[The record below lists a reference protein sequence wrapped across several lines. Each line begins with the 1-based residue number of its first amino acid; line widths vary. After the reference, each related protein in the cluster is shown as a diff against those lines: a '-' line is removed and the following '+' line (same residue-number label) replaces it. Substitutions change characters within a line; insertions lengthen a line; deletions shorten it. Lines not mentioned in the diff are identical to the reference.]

1 MSDHLDRA
9 AEAMWG
15 ATTSDGLRAAIRPDC
30 WEMAKALDAAGLLV
44 TPARDEAIR
53 ADERAKVLAE
63 FTEWFAPG
71 FTYPNGRTAP
81 IGRETVAR
89 EFAAAEARDTASPE
103 DDTPTLV
110 VRRLVGPWEPIEDEG
125 GAS

>member
-1 MSDHLDRA
+1 METPDEFAWTLYEDFWDDYWRDK
-9 AEAMWG
+9 G
-15 ATTSDGLRAAIRPDC
+15 ATSRRIA
-30 WEMAKALDAAGLLV
+30 
-44 TPARDEAIR
+44 ARDEAIR

-71 FTYPNGRTAP
+71 FTFPNGRTAP